1 MNLHT
6 GNQLYNGSQLE
17 LNMPIIIKLLSLPFT
32 LLQYRILL
40 YQFWTHNGRILAKKT
55 GSGIVNISKESDIE
69 TFLHNPSDIT
79 LSNS

>member
-1 MNLHT
+1 MNLNT

-40 YQFWTHNGRILAKKT
+40 YQFWTDNGRILVKKT
-55 GSGIVNISKESDIE
+55 GSGIVNITKESDID
-69 TFLHNPSDIT
+69 TFLHNNSDKT
-79 LSNS
+79 QSTS